1 MATEWEGKS
10 KGTVLGYKLYIFF
23 LNTFGLGTAY
33 FILRFV
39 VFYYFIFSYK
49 SSKSIFYYFNKRLKY
64 SFTKSISAIYES
76 YYMLGKVLTDR
87 VAISTNFRNKY
98 SYTHDGIQHIDHLL
112 DQNKGGILI
121 SGHIG
126 NFEVSHYFLEHRYS
140 ISKIFMV
147 TTHAEHENIKE
158 YMDGIITK
166 SSMEFIV
173 VQDDMSHIFEIH
185 SALDKGG
192 LVVFTGDRYL
202 PGTKTIKQEFL
213 GEEAEFP
220 LGPFLLATRLNVPVL
235 FVYVMKGP
243 KKEYHLYA
251 QKAVA
256 KARDPQ
262 ALLKEFTQSME
273 GILQKYPLQWFNY
286 FDFWKDSLK
295 K

>member
-10 KGTVLGYKLYIFF
+10 KGTVLGYRLYIFS
-23 LNTFGLGTAY
+23 LNTFGIGIAY

-39 VFYYFIFSYK
+39 VLYYFLFSYR
-49 SSKSIFYYFNKRLKY
+49 SSKSIYYYFKKRLNY
-64 SFTKSISAIYES
+64 SWLKSVTAIYKS
-76 YYMLGKVLTDR
+76 YYTLGKVLTDR
-87 VAISTNFRNKY
+87 VAISTNFRDKFNY
-98 SYTHDGIQHIDHLL
+98 SHDGIEHIDHLL
-112 DQNKGGILI
+112 QQNKGGILI

-126 NFEVSHYFLEHRYS
+126 NFEVSHYFLENRYS

-147 TTHAEHENIKE
+147 TTHAEHESIKE
-158 YMDGIITK
+158 YMDGIVAK

-185 SALDKGG
+185 NALDNGG
-192 LVVFTGDRYL
+192 LVVFTGDRYM
-202 PGTKTIKQEFL
+202 PGTKTLTQDFL
-213 GEEAEFP
+213 GAEAEFP
-220 LGPFLLATRLNVPVL
+220 LGPYLLATRLKVPVL

-243 KKEYHLYA
+243 NRDYHLFA
-251 QKAVA
+251 KRAIA

-262 ALLKEFTQSME
+262 ALLQEFTQSME
-273 GILQKYPLQWFNY
+273 WILEKYPYQWFNY

>member
-23 LNTFGLGTAY
+23 LNTFGIGTAY

-39 VFYYFIFSYK
+39 VLYYFLFSFN
-49 SSKSIFYYFNKRLKY
+49 SSKSIFYYFNKRLK
-64 SFTKSISAIYES
+64 FARLKSITAIYKS

-87 VAISTNFRNKY
+87 VAISTKFRDRY
-98 SYTHDGIQHIDHLL
+98 HYTHDGMEHIDALL
-112 DQNKGGILI
+112 KQNKGGILI

-126 NFEVSHYFLEHRYS
+126 NFEVSHYFLEDRYS

-158 YMDGIITK
+158 YMDGIVSK

-173 VQDDMSHIFEIH
+173 VQEDMSHIFEIH
-185 SALDKGG
+185 NALAQGG

-202 PGTKTIKQEFL
+202 PGTKTLKQEFL
-213 GEEAEFP
+213 GAEAEFP
-220 LGPFLLATRLNVPVL
+220 LGPYLLATRLKVPVL
-235 FVYVMKGP
+235 FVYVLKGP

-251 QKAVA
+251 KQAVA

-262 ALLKEFTQSME
+262 ALLSEFTQSME
-273 GILQKYPLQWFNY
+273 WILERYPYQWFNY

>member
-23 LNTFGLGTAY
+23 LNTFGIGTAY

-39 VFYYFIFSYK
+39 VLYYFLFSFN
-49 SSKSIFYYFNKRLKY
+49 SSKSIFYYFNGRLKY
-64 SFTKSISAIYES
+64 TRLKSIAAIYKS

-87 VAISTNFRNKY
+87 VAISTKFRDRY
-98 SYTHDGIQHIDHLL
+98 QYTHDGMEHIDELL
-112 DQNKGGILI
+112 KQNKGGILI

-126 NFEVSHYFLEHRYS
+126 NFEVSHYFLEDRYS

-158 YMDGIITK
+158 YMDGIVSK

-173 VQDDMSHIFEIH
+173 VQEDMSHIFEIH
-185 SALDKGG
+185 NALAQGG

-202 PGTKTIKQEFL
+202 PGTKTLKQEFL
-213 GEEAEFP
+213 GAEAEFP
-220 LGPFLLATRLNVPVL
+220 LGPYLLATRLKVPVL
-235 FVYVMKGP
+235 FVYVLKGP

-251 QKAVA
+251 KQAVA

-262 ALLKEFTQSME
+262 ALLSEFTQSME
-273 GILQKYPLQWFNY
+273 WILVRYPYQWFNY

>member
-10 KGTVLGYKLYIFF
+10 RGTVLGYKLYIFF
-23 LNTFGLGTAY
+23 LNTFGLPTAY
-33 FILRFV
+33 FLLRFV
-39 VFYYFIFSYK
+39 VLYYFLFSPT
-49 SSKSIFYYFNKRLKY
+49 SSRAIYYYFNKRLKY
-64 SFTKSISAIYES
+64 STLKGIAAIYKS
-76 YYMLGKVLTDR
+76 YYTLGKVLTDR
-87 VAISTNFRNKY
+87 VAISTNFREEYK
-98 SYTHDGIQHIDHLL
+98 YTHNGIEHIDHLL
-112 DQNKGGILI
+112 KQNKGGVLI

-126 NFEVSHYFLEHRYS
+126 NFEVSHYFLEYRYS

-147 TTHAEHENIKE
+147 TTHAEHENIKQ

-173 VQDDMSHIFEIH
+173 VQEDMSHIFQIH
-185 SALDKGG
+185 AALDQGG

-202 PGTKTIKQEFL
+202 PGTKTLRQEFL
-213 GEEAEFP
+213 GAEADFP
-220 LGPFLLATRLNVPVL
+220 LGPFLLATRLRVPVL

-251 QKAVA
+251 KKAIA

-262 ALLKEFTQSME
+262 ALLKEFTLSME
-273 GILQKYPLQWFNY
+273 WILEKYPLQWFNY
-286 FDFWKDSLK
+286 FDFWKDSTK

>member
-23 LNTFGLGTAY
+23 LNTFGISTAY

-39 VFYYFIFSYK
+39 VVYYFLFSFK
-49 SSKSIFYYFNKRLKY
+49 SSRSIFYYFNRRLKY
-64 SFTKSISAIYES
+64 AQLKSIAAIYQS

-87 VAISTNFRNKY
+87 VAISTKFRDVY
-98 SYTHDGIQHIDHLL
+98 HYTHDGIEHIDELL
-112 DQNKGGILI
+112 KQNKGGILI

-126 NFEVSHYFLEHRYS
+126 NFEVSHYFLENRYS
-140 ISKIFMV
+140 ISNIFMV

-158 YMDGIITK
+158 YMDGIVSK
-166 SSMEFIV
+166 SSMQFIV
-173 VQDDMSHIFEIH
+173 VREDMSHIFEIH
-185 SALDKGG
+185 NALAQGG

-202 PGTKTIKQEFL
+202 PGTKTLKQEFL
-213 GEEAEFP
+213 GAEAEFP
-220 LGPFLLATRLNVPVL
+220 LGPYILATRLKVPVL
-235 FVYVMKGP
+235 FVYVLKGP

-251 QKAVA
+251 KQAVA

-273 GILQKYPLQWFNY
+273 WVLEKYPYQWFNY

>member
-23 LNTFGLGTAY
+23 LNTFGLGIAY

-39 VFYYFIFSYK
+39 VFYYFLFSYK
-49 SSKSIFYYFNKRLKY
+49 SSRSIFYYFNRRLR
-64 SFTKSISAIYES
+64 FTKLKSIAAIYKS

-87 VAISTNFRNKY
+87 VAISTNFREQY
-98 SYTHDGIQHIDHLL
+98 RYTHDGIEHIDDLL
-112 DQNKGGILI
+112 KQNKGGILI

-126 NFEVSHYFLEHRYS
+126 NFEVSHYFLENRYS

-158 YMDGIITK
+158 YMDGIVAK

-173 VQDDMSHIFEIH
+173 VREDMSHIFEIH
-185 SALDKGG
+185 SALGQGG

-202 PGTKTIKQEFL
+202 PGTKTLKQEFL
-213 GEEAEFP
+213 GAEAEFP
-220 LGPFLLATRLNVPVL
+220 LGPYLLATRLKVPVL
-235 FVYVMKGP
+235 FVYVLKGP

-251 QKAVA
+251 KKAIA

-262 ALLKEFTQSME
+262 SLLKEFTQSME
-273 GILQKYPLQWFNY
+273 WVLEKYPYQWFNY

>member
-23 LNTFGLGTAY
+23 LNTFGIGTAY

-39 VFYYFIFSYK
+39 VLYYFLFSYS
-49 SSKSIFYYFNKRLKY
+49 SSKSIFYYFNGRLKY
-64 SFTKSISAIYES
+64 TGLKSIAAIYKS

-87 VAISTNFRNKY
+87 VAISTKFRDRY
-98 SYTHDGIQHIDHLL
+98 QYTHDGMEHIDELL
-112 DQNKGGILI
+112 KQNKGGILI

-126 NFEVSHYFLEHRYS
+126 NFEVSHYFLEDRYS

-158 YMDGIITK
+158 YMDGIVSK

-173 VQDDMSHIFEIH
+173 VQEDMSHIFEIH
-185 SALDKGG
+185 NALAQGG

-202 PGTKTIKQEFL
+202 PGTKTLKQEFL
-213 GEEAEFP
+213 GAEAEFP
-220 LGPFLLATRLNVPVL
+220 LGPYLLATRLKVPVL
-235 FVYVMKGP
+235 FVYVLKGP

-251 QKAVA
+251 KQAVA

-262 ALLKEFTQSME
+262 ALLSEFTQSME
-273 GILQKYPLQWFNY
+273 WILVRYPYQWFNY

>member
-23 LNTFGLGTAY
+23 LNTFGIGTAY

-39 VFYYFIFSYK
+39 VLYYFLFSFN
-49 SSKSIFYYFNKRLKY
+49 SSKSIFYYFNGRLKY
-64 SFTKSISAIYES
+64 TRLKSIAAIYKS

-87 VAISTNFRNKY
+87 VAISTKFRDRY
-98 SYTHDGIQHIDHLL
+98 QYTHDGMEHIDELL
-112 DQNKGGILI
+112 KQNKGGILI

-126 NFEVSHYFLEHRYS
+126 NFEVSHYFLEDRYS

-158 YMDGIITK
+158 YMDGIVSK

-173 VQDDMSHIFEIH
+173 VQEDMSHIFEIH
-185 SALDKGG
+185 NALAQGG

-202 PGTKTIKQEFL
+202 PGTKTLKQEFL
-213 GEEAEFP
+213 GAEAEFP
-220 LGPFLLATRLNVPVL
+220 LGPYLLATRLKVPVL
-235 FVYVMKGP
+235 FVYVLKGP

-251 QKAVA
+251 KQAVA
-256 KARDPQ
+256 KARNPQ
-262 ALLKEFTQSME
+262 ALLSEFTQSME
-273 GILQKYPLQWFNY
+273 WILVRYPYQWFNY